1 MANSINISETELV
14 ASLKKGSVKAFNMI
28 YQLYAK
34 RLLIYIASATN
45 NKEDAEEIVSDIFLS
60 LWKNHENI
68 DLNTDLSTYLFH
80 IAYKRRIDFFRH
92 SLTVPIY
99 EDYMLFQ
106 NELISQENS
115 ELEYNEFLNIFNSA
129 LTSLPSRFQTL
140 LTLSRIKGLSNEQI
154 AIKLKISPKTV
165 RNGISSGLKL
175 LKKKIRYFKEGS
187 QSLVLLSII

>member
-60 LWKNHENI
+60 LWKNHKNI
-68 DLNTDLSTYLFH
+68 DLETDLSTFLFH

-106 NELISQENS
+106 NDLISQENN
-115 ELEYNEFLNIFNSA
+115 ELEYHDFLHIFNQA
-129 LTSLPSRFQTL
+129 LELLPSRLQTV

-154 AIKLKISPKTV
+154 AMKLKISSKTV
-165 RNGISSGLKL
+165 RNSISLGLKL
-175 LKKKIRYFKEGS
+175 FKKNLDILGGGRN
-187 QSLVLLSII
+187 LILLSIS

>member
-60 LWKNHENI
+60 LWKNHKNI
-68 DLNTDLSTYLFH
+68 DLETDLSTFLFH

-106 NELISQENS
+106 NDLISQENN
-115 ELEYNEFLNIFNSA
+115 ELLNIFNQA
-129 LTSLPSRFQTL
+129 LELLPSRLQTV

-154 AIKLKISPKTV
+154 AMKLKISSKTV
-165 RNGISSGLKL
+165 RNSISLGLKL
-175 LKKKIRYFKEGS
+175 LKKKLDILRRDHK
-187 QSLVLLSII
+187 V

>member
-92 SLTVPIY
+92 SMTVPIY

-115 ELEYNEFLNIFNSA
+115 ELEYNEFLNIFNCA

-175 LKKKIRYFKEGS
+175 LKKKLDILRRDHK
-187 QSLVLLSII
+187 V

>member
-175 LKKKIRYFKEGS
+175 LKKKFRYFKEGS